1 MESHVMTTA
10 GAEFQ
15 DRVQSWIGTAL
26 MIAASILAV
35 LIFCDRTGFSVI
47 DMPRIWHAS
56 RGIHLL
62 LCGAMFLTAAML
74 LKSPVPDKLAE
85 RQGRPLFNSCR
96 LLTRR
101 DCKLCDE
108 ALETLLHF
116 QHALPSIDVVDIDG
130 DPQLIRQ
137 FGESIPVVE
146 IDGRIRFRGRI
157 DWRLLQRMIDAA
169 ELRRSIQENAE
180 SVSELKLDSTAR
192 RADG

>member
-1 MESHVMTTA
+1 MTTA

-35 LIFCDRTGFSVI
+35 LIFCDRTGFSAI

-74 LKSPVPDKLAE
+74 LKSPAPDRLAE
-85 RQGRPLFNSCR
+85 RQGRPLFTCCR

-130 DPQLIRQ
+130 DPQLVRQ

-146 IDGRIRFRGRI
+146 IDGRVRFRGRI
-157 DWRLLQRMIDAA
+157 DWRLLQRMIEAA
-169 ELRRSIQENAE
+169 ELRRSVLENAE
-180 SVSELKLDSTAR
+180 PASVLRTEISAARRLDS
-192 RADG
+192 